1 MSRSWSEVR
10 KSISKSEASRRGYE
24 EARLAYELSAQVRAA
39 REARGLSQSQ
49 LADRMGT
56 QQSVIARLEAGG
68 ISPTLPTLKRVADA
82 LGMEL
87 TVGFDEPEKAT
98 KKTVKPAGAGQVAK
112 SGGGSGSR
120 YVKVAAKT
128 GSKRTASKRT
138 QAGAAGKDSR

>member
-98 KKTVKPAGAGQVAK
+98 KTVKPAGAGQVAK

-128 GSKRTASKRT
+128 GSKRTATKSTQPRGTGRGSK
-138 QAGAAGKDSR
+138 